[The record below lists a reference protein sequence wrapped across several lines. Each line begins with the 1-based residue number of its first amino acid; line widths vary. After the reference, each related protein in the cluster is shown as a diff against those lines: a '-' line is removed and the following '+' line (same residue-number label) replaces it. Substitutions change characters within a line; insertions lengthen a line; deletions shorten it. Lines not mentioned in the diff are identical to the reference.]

1 MPSRKDKGS
10 TGNAANSGTKVS
22 REVSKSCS
30 PKPGDNPAKHGATP
44 CSVVPAPENEGRVVP
59 MRLQKFLARAG
70 VASRRGSENLMTAGR
85 VCVNGQVTTELGS
98 KVDPRVDLVTVD
110 GREVRLADGSAYLI
124 LNKPAGYVT
133 TMSDPAGRP
142 CVAELVPTDLY
153 PGLFPV
159 GRLDRD
165 TTGLLLFTTDG
176 EVAQRLLHPSFEKD
190 KHYVALVKGRLNHQ
204 EAHTL
209 EAGIT
214 LDDGPCAPA
223 KVERLSMDDEL
234 AKQLVSAYR
243 ENTPRSRARL
253 AKEDMSLVGLIIHE
267 GRKHQVKRM
276 LDAVGHE
283 VLALHR
289 DTFGPL
295 ALSGVESGKWRML
308 SEVEKAALLAATR

>member
-1 MPSRKDKGS
+1 MAD
-10 TGNAANSGTKVS
+10 
-22 REVSKSCS
+22 E
-30 PKPGDNPAKHGATP
+30 
-44 CSVVPAPENEGRVVP
+44 RVVP

-85 VCVNGQVTTELGS
+85 VRVNGEVVTELGS
-98 KVDPRVDLVTVD
+98 KVDPAVDVVTVD
-110 GREVRLADGSAYLI
+110 GREARLADGAVYLV

-133 TMSDPAGRP
+133 TMHDPAGRP
-142 CVAELVPTDLY
+142 CVASLVPTDAY

-176 EVAQRLLHPSFEKD
+176 EAAQRLLHPSFEKD
-190 KHYVALVKGRLNHQ
+190 KHYVALIEGALTAPER
-204 EAHTL
+204 ARL

-223 KVERLSMDDEL
+223 RVGRVAPGSEAFL
-234 AKQLVSAYR
+234 AVAPKG
-243 ENTPRSRARL
+243 TGHGRSVCAL
-253 AKEDMSLVGLIIHE
+253 TIHE

-276 LDAVGHE
+276 LAAVGHE
-283 VLALHR
+283 VVTLHR

-295 ALSGVESGKWRML
+295 ALGGLEPGAWRRL
-308 SEVEKAALLAATR
+308 DAGEVAALMASVQDGRPTRGTGAKRGERGR